1 MSGPAIQAAGL
12 GPRQLK
18 KASEALRALRA
29 EQDKSDVINEDGLH
43 MTRVIFHL
51 DGRESQSNPEAA
63 RLYRGLVERW
73 RAVPLTSK
81 NLKAFLA
88 EVEDATAQAQV
99 ARPCIDRRLSTR
111 GAVQA

>member
-1 MSGPAIQAAGL
+1 MSGYVIQAAGL

-18 KASEALRALRA
+18 KASEALRDLRR
-29 EQDKSDVINEDGLH
+29 EQDKSDEINEDGLH

-63 RLYRGLVERW
+63 RLYRELAERW
-73 RAVPLTSK
+73 RPVPLTPK

-88 EVEDATAQAQV
+88 EVDEATTKAVA
-99 ARPCIDRRLSTR
+99 ARPCIDRRT
-111 GAVQA
+111 A